1 MKLTKDTSLTS
12 SDEYTIAGLT
22 SDIHDAYDKG
32 GKDAVS
38 NLIAGNGTDS
48 NAYAA
53 KVAALTT
60 SISSEQT
67 KLDDNKLVKELAAI
81 KDTTSSEYQTALKN
95 MVETVNSAHD
105 LSSNAQYNTKAK
117 KSRWRGCRNL
127 A

>member
-1 MKLTKDTSLTS
+1 MTAFESTKDTSLTS

-22 SDIHDAYDKG
+22 SDIHDAYNKG

-48 NAYAA
+48 EAYAA

-67 KLDDNKLVKELAAI
+67 KLDNNKLVKR
-81 KDTTSSEYQTALKN
+81 TCS
-95 MVETVNSAHD
+95 H
-105 LSSNAQYNTKAK
+105 
-117 KSRWRGCRNL
+117 
-127 A
+127 